1 MQKRKPDQAE
11 GLPSEQDKGSSW
23 EKDMTPVGKALW
35 FIESHF
41 SRPLSLERIAD
52 VAGLSRFHLC
62 RAFGLATGHSVAGYL
77 RARRLSEAAKVLAA
91 GAPDILTVALDA
103 GYGSHEAFTRAFRE
117 QFGQTPEALR
127 ARATLETIQL
137 VEPIR
142 MPDAPTKNLA
152 EPRIEEK
159 PPMRVAGLRDFF
171 SYSDTAGI
179 PALWQRFGPQIGTL
193 PGEIAGHAYGLCLAH
208 PDGAEGFDYLA
219 GVALGGADRPAGL
232 AIAEVPA
239 QAFAVFR
246 HDGHVSAV
254 QATCGAI
261 FGQWLPASG
270 FRLAP
275 SPVSMIEHYD
285 KRFDPQTGMGGLE
298 VWVPVAQ

>member
-1 MQKRKPDQAE
+1 MQAWDLDNSGSCMGAMQKRKPDQAD
-11 GLPSEQDKGSSW
+11 GLPSEQDEGSSW

-52 VAGLSRFHLC
+52 AAGLSRFHLC

-91 GAPDILTVALDA
+91 GAPDILAVALDA

-142 MPDAPTKNLA
+142 MPDAPMKNLA

-159 PPMRVAGLRDFF
+159 PAMRVAGLRDFF
-171 SYSDTAGI
+171 PYSGTAGI

-208 PDGAEGFDYLA
+208 PDGAEG
-219 GVALGGADRPAGL
+219 GSTTSPAW
-232 AIAEVPA
+232 P
-239 QAFAVFR
+239 
-246 HDGHVSAV
+246 
-254 QATCGAI
+254 
-261 FGQWLPASG
+261 W
-270 FRLAP
+270 AP
-275 SPVSMIEHYD
+275 P
-285 KRFDPQTGMGGLE
+285 TGRRA
-298 VWVPVAQ
+298 WP